1 VRSLRRW
8 LLVTGV
14 WAVAATALA
23 VIALI
28 TANRDDSDEI
38 GAQTAS
44 QIGQVQRQLT
54 ERLDDIESRLDDLA
68 PAADVT
74 RLDNRLKKVENAA
87 TKESTRLDQTRDDV
101 DDLQTRVDE
110 LEQAAESGADTTGTD
125 PGETDATP

>member
-1 VRSLRRW
+1 MRSLRRW

-68 PAADVT
+68 PASDVT
-74 RLDNRLKKVENAA
+74 RRDNRLKKVENAA

-110 LEQAAESGADTTGTD
+110 LEQAAESGADTTGADTD
-125 PGETDATP
+125 ETDATP